1 MSIQRL
7 NYYRNMFLS
16 GAIFNFFAGTTLLFM
31 FSKFY
36 VFIGGENTQASALLD
51 AFRILVALLVLLFGF
66 VYFYIS
72 QNIQTEYAKALA
84 TVSLIGK
91 LLFFGVF
98 SSFVIAD
105 QLPFGMAG
113 LVLLD
118 FVYAILFL
126 EYVRYSK
133 SLEE

>member
-1 MSIQRL
+1 MSSHRL

-16 GAIFNFFAGTTLLFM
+16 AAIFNFFAGATILFM
-31 FSKFY
+31 FSEFY
-36 VFIGGENTQASALLD
+36 AFIGGENIQASALLE

-72 QNIQTEYAKALA
+72 QNIQTEHARALA

-91 LLFFGVF
+91 LIFFGVF
-98 SSFVIAD
+98 SSFAFAD
-105 QLPFGMAG
+105 QLPMGMAG

-118 FVYAILFL
+118 LVYSLLFL
-126 EYVRYSK
+126 EYVRYTK
-133 SLEE
+133 G